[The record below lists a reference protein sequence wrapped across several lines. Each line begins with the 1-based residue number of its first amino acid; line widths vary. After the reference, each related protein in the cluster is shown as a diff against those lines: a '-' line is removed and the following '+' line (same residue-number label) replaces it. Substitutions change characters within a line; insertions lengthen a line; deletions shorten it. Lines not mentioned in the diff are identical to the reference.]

1 MAQTYYGNVFYTD
14 GESHDWFGAKIVMR
28 DEPIAGQ
35 NASTIYWDYYVWMTR
50 ASLTP
55 YKYKYGNGVN
65 FVLDGKTIVNTSNYG
80 THDPTGHVGEA
91 NALLYASGSTTVQ
104 HNEDGTKVFIFT
116 FTYDQS
122 QTSTLDKVVVQ
133 GTYMC
138 APIIRSS
145 SISVDNGILGSEQRI
160 FISRLKSTHTDT
172 VRYSISNGL
181 QEGIIAEKTAETVL
195 NWLPSPNIATLDTT
209 TDTFEC
215 TYTIETYEGN
225 TLIGT
230 SSKTV
235 TLTMPN
241 SESIIIPDGAIGVVA
256 MNPMPALAGVT
267 DIISGKSYAQAR
279 FSGDIKGDAF
289 GATVTG
295 VSITYNGSTQTKTSV
310 PANIDLMS
318 ISTPGTNF
326 VSYTITNSR
335 GRSVTNVIPFEVLP
349 YNPPYIAGI
358 LANRCNVNGEK
369 MPNGTYI
376 LIEGTPSFQNYGTNT
391 ATVTYSLQLTD
402 DNVATAAEQTIT
414 LPAIVGDGSVS
425 VRNTYLLTVTITD
438 SLMGSQTYVLNI
450 PDESIPLY
458 IKSNGKAMGL
468 GAYALDD
475 GTLNIGY
482 DILKDGVPFGGGGGG
497 LKKGTITVG
506 QGSGTCYYIKGDAC
520 AFVFV
525 STGYLMTTG
534 GSSIVLPE
542 ELHKFT
548 GGAIGSAVIWA
559 TGSFSSNVT
568 LAANTTTQNS
578 LNIIGSGMGAVNVN
592 QGMMLVG
599 MIALNY

>member
-1 MAQTYYGNVFYTD
+1 MAQTYYGNVIYTD
-14 GESHDWFGAKIVMR
+14 GASHDWFGAKIVMR

-35 NASTIYWDYYVWMTR
+35 NASTIYWDYYVWMTK

-116 FTYDQS
+116 FTYDQT

-145 SISVDNGILGSEQRI
+145 SISVDSGILGSEQRI

-172 VRYSISNGL
+172 VRYSINNGL
-181 QEGIIAEKTAETVL
+181 QEGTIADKTSETVL
-195 NWLPSPNIATLDTT
+195 NWAPSLDIAALDISA
-209 TDTFEC
+209 DTFGC

-241 SESIIIPDGAIGVVA
+241 SASVVVPSGAISIVA
-256 MNPMPALAGVT
+256 QNPMPALAGVT
-267 DIISGKSYAQAR
+267 DIIATKSYAQVR
-279 FSGDIKGDAF
+279 LLGDIKGDEY
-289 GATVTG
+289 GATVKS
-295 VSITYNGSTQTKTSV
+295 VAITYNGSTQTANSV
-310 PANIDLMS
+310 PANIYLMS

-349 YNPPYIAGI
+349 YNPPFIAGI
-358 LANRCNVNGEK
+358 LANRCNVNGTK
-369 MPNGTYI
+369 MPNGSYI

-391 ATVTYSLQLTD
+391 AKVTYSLQLTD
-402 DNVATAAEQTIT
+402 DNVATVAEQTIT
-414 LPAIVGDGSVS
+414 LPAIVGGGSVS
-425 VRNTYLLTVTITD
+425 PKNTYLLTVTVTD
-438 SLMGSQTYVLNI
+438 LLMGSQTYVINV
-450 PDESIPLY
+450 PDESIPIY
-458 IKSNGKAMGL
+458 IKPNGKAMGL

-475 GTLNIGY
+475 GTLNVGY
-482 DILKDGVPFGGGGGG
+482 TILKDGVPFVGGASI
-497 LKKGTITVG
+497 KAGTVTI
-506 QGSGTCYYIKGDAC
+506 GSTTSTCYYMKTESSALVLI
-520 AFVFV
+520 
-525 STGYLMTTG
+525 STGYLMAAGDKFIT
-534 GSSIVLPE
+534 LPT
-542 ELHKFT
+542 ELQGFT
-548 GGAIGSAVIWA
+548 SGAQGPGVVWA
-559 TGSFSSNVT
+559 TGNFSANVMLVPNAT
-568 LAANTTTQNS
+568 KNS
-578 LNIIGSGMGAVNVN
+578 VDIISSGMMSISIGLGN
-592 QGMMLVG
+592 MLAGYFV
-599 MIALNY
+599 LNYT

>member
-1 MAQTYYGNVFYTD
+1 MEQTYYGNVIYTD

-122 QTSTLDKVVVQ
+122 QSSTLDKVVVQ

-138 APIIRSS
+138 TPIVRSS

-195 NWLPSPNIATLDTT
+195 NWVPSLDIATLDTT

-215 TYTIETYEGN
+215 TYTIETYEGS

-241 SESIIIPDGAIGVVA
+241 SVSVVVPSGAVSIAAV
-256 MNPMPALAGVT
+256 NPLSALAGVT
-267 DIISGKSYAQAR
+267 DIIATKSYAQAR
-279 FSGDIKGDAF
+279 FSGDIKGDDY
-289 GATVTG
+289 GATVTS
-295 VSITYNGSTQTKTSV
+295 VTITYNGSTQTANSV
-310 PANIDLMS
+310 PAS
-318 ISTPGTNF
+318 INVMPINTPGTNY
-326 VSYTITNSR
+326 VSYAITNSR
-335 GRSVTNVIPFEVLP
+335 GRTVNSVISFDVLP
-349 YNPPYIAGI
+349 YIPPFIAGI
-358 LANRCNVNGEK
+358 LAKRCNVNGEK

-425 VRNTYLLTVTITD
+425 VRSTYLLTVTITD
-438 SLMGSQTYVLNI
+438 SLMGSQTYVINI

-458 IKSNGKAMGL
+458 VKANGKAMGL
-468 GAYALDD
+468 GAYALAD

-482 DILKDGVPFGGGGGG
+482 ELLLNGIPFSGGGEI
-497 LKKGTITVG
+497 KTGTVTI
-506 QGSGTCYYIKGDAC
+506 GSNTSTCYYIKTASY
-520 AFVFV
+520 AVVFV
-525 STGYLMTTG
+525 STGYLMAAGASAIT
-534 GSSIVLPE
+534 LPT
-542 ELHKFT
+542 ELQGFT
-548 GGAIGSAVIWA
+548 GGAQGAGVVWS
-559 TGSFSSNVT
+559 TGNFSSNVA
-568 LAANTTTQNS
+568 LSPNTSTKNS
-578 LNIIGSGMGAVNVN
+578 VNILGSGAMAISIGAGNMLMGYFV
-592 QGMMLVG
+592 
-599 MIALNY
+599 LNYT